1 MTYSEIES
9 LDAGSWF
16 DTAYGDQTIPT
27 LEQVLLKYKDI
38 CHIVIE
44 IKSEEIILIE
54 KLRELLLK
62 LDLLKDQISNSLE
75 IPGVSTYIHP
85 ISESTLL
92 TIGFGPGEGGEGLDW
107 SKAWRKMPRIWHR
120 ATG

>member
-16 DTAYGDQTIPT
+16 DPAYGDQTIPT

-75 IPGVSTYIHP
+75 IPGVSVISFVESQVLLSKKYIP
-85 ISESTLL
+85 IKIF
-92 TIGFGPGEGGEGLDW
+92 TIPTWQFL
-107 SKAWRKMPRIWHR
+107 
-120 ATG
+120 